1 MDEPGET
8 PPGTPGA
15 GPHATSIVR
24 SVGRYE
30 ILREVGR
37 GGMAVVYL
45 ARQRDLDRL
54 VALKELSS
62 FHASAPEFAER
73 FLRESRLAGSLS
85 HPNIVTVH
93 EYFEEGGIPY
103 IAMEYVPQG
112 SLRQWVGSLSLAQLA
127 GAMEGILAGLAHA
140 EPLGIVHRDLKPENI
155 MVTSEGRVKI
165 TDFGIAKATQ
175 SAGTAAFMTATGTTV
190 GTPTYMAPEQA
201 MAQQLGPWTDLYS
214 VGVMA
219 YEQIVGRPPFHDTDT
234 PMAILL
240 RHVKE
245 PIPPL
250 VDVKPDVDPAL
261 SDWVERLLVKEPED
275 RTRSAIQAWEE
286 LEEIVLK
293 LLGPRWRREARL
305 PERGPTTVTPLPLT
319 PAPFQSQRT
328 PAASPAAP
336 SQQEAESQF
345 ITFGRA
351 PEPPPAPVQEPAPA
365 PTPEPAP
372 PPPPDPTPSPPPTPT
387 AAPPPD
393 PTPSPPPTP
402 TAAPPPDP
410 TPSPPPTPTAAPPPD
425 PTPSPPPASTAAPP
439 PEPTPPAPSPE
450 PAPPPAPEPPPAAAP
465 EPPLARTP
473 EPLPAPPVEP
483 PSPPPSPPE
492 ESPAAVPEPLHE
504 ERPPASEPAPVAI
517 SEPRMAAAAEPS
529 PAGAHT
535 AARAAPSGVRRA
547 GSYRLAGVAAALVLA
562 AGAGFALAPS
572 SGSAGASALSGSAA
586 NSSFEVAYPTGWQQQ
601 TSVPTT
607 PGLPL
612 SSALALAAPSA
623 GGELVIGS
631 ATPDGPTLLPA
642 SFLSALPSSPRGEA
656 VHLGSSE
663 FYRYRDLQ
671 PNGAAGPETVY
682 ALASSSGAVVG
693 VCVLPSSGPGV
704 VATDCER
711 ILGSLKL
718 TSGSALALGPSRTY
732 AATLSHAMS
741 TLNSIRASAGAQL
754 AKAGTAKA
762 QAAAAERLARA
773 HEQAAA
779 AVRAATPG
787 SAERS
792 ANAAIAAALSRI
804 AGGYAAMAAAA
815 HANDSGSYD
824 GARRTVGNATIALT
838 GALRELQ
845 KLGYG

>member
-1 MDEPGET
+1 MDEPDET
-8 PPGTPGA
+8 PTGAPGA
-15 GPHATSIVR
+15 GPQATSIVR

-103 IAMEYVPQG
+103 IAMEYVSQG
-112 SLRQWVGSLSLAQLA
+112 SLRKWVGSLSLAQLA

-155 MVTSEGRVKI
+155 MVTGEGRVKI

-261 SDWVERLLVKEPED
+261 SDWVERLLVKEPAD
-275 RTRSAIQAWEE
+275 RTRSAVQAWEE
-286 LEEIVLK
+286 LEEIVLN

-305 PERGPTTVTPLPLT
+305 PERGPTVITPLPLT
-319 PAPFQSQRT
+319 PAPFDSQRT
-328 PAASPAAP
+328 PAATPTAP
-336 SQQEAESQF
+336 SPQEAESQF

-351 PEPPPAPVQEPAPA
+351 PEPLPAPVEEPRPAPA
-365 PTPEPAP
+365 PGSVPPPSEPAP
-372 PPPPDPTPSPPPTPT
+372 TPAPT
-387 AAPPPD
+387 
-393 PTPSPPPTP
+393 
-402 TAAPPPDP
+402 
-410 TPSPPPTPTAAPPPD
+410 
-425 PTPSPPPASTAAPP
+425 P
-439 PEPTPPAPSPE
+439 PEPTPVPPRDPTPAPTPVPPRDPILEPTPPLPEPPPVPAPGSPPSLPELTSTPPPEPPVAATREPPLALTPEPSLAPSPE
-450 PAPPPAPEPPPAAAP
+450 PPPP
-465 EPPLARTP
+465 
-473 EPLPAPPVEP
+473 
-483 PSPPPSPPE
+483 PPE
-492 ESPAAVPEPLHE
+492 EV
-504 ERPPASEPAPVAI
+504 PPADVEPQSEESPIASGPAPAAI
-517 SEPRMAAAAEPS
+517 SEPRMAAAAAEPA
-529 PAGAHT
+529 PAGARKET
-535 AARAAPSGVRRA
+535 RATPSGVRRV
-547 GSYRLAGVAAALVLA
+547 GNYRLTGVAAALVLA

-586 NSSFEVAYPTGWQQQ
+586 NGSYEVSFPSSWQQQ
-601 TSVPTT
+601 SSVPTT

-612 SSALALAAPSA
+612 SDSLALAAPAA
-623 GGELVIGS
+623 GGELVIGA

-642 SFLSALPSSPRGEA
+642 SFLSTLPSAPQGEA
-656 VHLGSSE
+656 VHLGALE

-671 PNGAAGPETVY
+671 PSGAAGPETVY

-693 VCVLPSSGPGV
+693 VCVLPSSGAGA
-704 VATDCER
+704 VAADCER

-718 TSGSALALGPSRTY
+718 TTGGALALGPSQAY
-732 AATLSHAMS
+732 AATLSRALS
-741 TLNSIRASAGAQL
+741 TLNSVRASAGAQL
-754 AKAGTAKA
+754 DKAKTAKT
-762 QAAAAERLARA
+762 QAAAAKRLAQA

-779 AVRAATPG
+779 AVSGASPG
-787 SAERS
+787 PAGKSV
-792 ANAAIAAALSRI
+792 NAAIAAALSKI
-804 AGGYAAMAAAA
+804 ASGYAAMASAA
-815 HANDSGSYD
+815 HDANSGAYN
-824 GARRTVGNATIALT
+824 GARQTVGSATAALT
-838 GALRELQ
+838 SALRELH
-845 KLGYG
+845 KLGYE